1 MCVVGHV
8 AYPIFGTE
16 KKVNISK
23 SSNLEITLR
32 SGLSVDFSEWL
43 RIGNGVMVGTN
54 SLWLVEL

>member
-8 AYPIFGTE
+8 AYLTFGTE

-23 SSNLEITLR
+23 LSNLEITLR
-32 SGLSVDFSEWL
+32 PGLSVDFREWL